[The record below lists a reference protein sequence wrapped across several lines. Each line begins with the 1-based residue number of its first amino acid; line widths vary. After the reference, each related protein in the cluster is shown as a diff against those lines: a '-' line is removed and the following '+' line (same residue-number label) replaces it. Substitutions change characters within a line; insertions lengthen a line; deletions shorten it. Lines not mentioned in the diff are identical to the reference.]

1 MSKPSFRPA
10 TGFTLVEVLVVI
22 VIIAVLAT
30 LAVVGLSRV
39 RVTAETALT
48 VSNMRQLQAASISYS
63 TDHNG
68 RYVTYLYTNPDGIKT
83 YWYRDFE
90 FLAYLTGNQ
99 ELAAMTPSDVNE
111 DTVVSESLLDPTVVR
126 AGQRWSTRLAGSFGM
141 NYEFIKTATNPDGS
155 TERFTRSSNLTN
167 ASRTA
172 AFVTATDSAAR
183 YASRKLWWSSPVE
196 GKSTDGKLAFR
207 HGDKAAVAYYDGSTG
222 LITKQDIERFDASG
236 GKANPFWKGDY

>member
-1 MSKPSFRPA
+1 MKIPILRSSP
-10 TGFTLVEVLVVI
+10 GFTLVELLVVI
-22 VIIAVLAT
+22 VIIAT
-30 LAVVGLSRV
+30 LAALSMMGFTRI
-39 RVTAETALT
+39 RASADQAAT
-48 VSNMRQLQAASISYS
+48 VAVMRQLQIANVGYA

-68 RYVTYLYTNPDGIKT
+68 RYVIYRYIDPDGIKI

-99 ELAAMTPSDVNE
+99 ELVGKTLSEVNE
-111 DTVVSESLLDPTVVR
+111 DTVVPESLLDPTVVR
-126 AGQRWSTRLAGSFGM
+126 ARKRSSTRLSASFGM
-141 NYEFIKTATNPDGS
+141 NYEFMKVLKNEDGS
-155 TERFTRSSNLTN
+155 TETFVRSSNLTN

-172 AFVTATDSAAR
+172 AFITATDSAAR

-207 HGDKAAVAYYDGSTG
+207 HGDKAVVAYFDGSTG
-222 LITKQDIERFDASG
+222 LITKQDIDRFDAKG